1 VTVIGCWA
9 ARPLNVMRYALL
21 IALIFLGSAGAM
33 SGCTPRPRAPART
46 GQGGGVTG
54 ARLTAQAVKV
64 DTALALAE
72 VIGPGPTT
80 TPDGKAVTFD
90 CYTLGQLSLPSG
102 KIVAADGFILFDAV
116 PFTRSVKPGSYPLT
130 VAVALLGNDQRIAF
144 AQLRF
149 SDHRIA
155 KWEMAVTP
163 GQDLSKLNADETYG
177 YPVDSGT
184 GSFADP
190 GAQEVLGGPDASK
203 LTDEAME
210 EMKKVYEPTRDWVV
224 IDTPKGSA
232 ALFSSGWGDG
242 GYASYF
248 GLDDQGEPVALVT
261 DFQVIDWK
269 RRP

>member
-1 VTVIGCWA
+1 MV
-9 ARPLNVMRYALL
+9 VMRHTVRVLL
-21 IALIFLGSAGAM
+21 LFLGIAVAV
-33 SGCTPRPRAPART
+33 SGC
-46 GQGGGVTG
+46 GEGDGVSGTK
-54 ARLTAQAVKV
+54 LTAHGVKV
-64 DTALALAE
+64 DFGTEFAD

-80 TPDGKAVTFD
+80 MPDGKAVTFD
-90 CYTLGQLSLPSG
+90 CFSIGKLSLPSG
-102 KIVAADGFILFDAV
+102 NVVAADGFIMFDAK

-149 SDHRIA
+149 SDRPIA
-155 KWEMAVTP
+155 KWEMALTP
-163 GQDLSKLNADETYG
+163 GQELSKLKADEIYCYG
-177 YPVDSGT
+177 VDSGT

-190 GAQEVLGGPDASK
+190 GAQDVLSARDARK
-203 LTDEAME
+203 LVDDAME
-210 EMKKVYEPTRDWVV
+210 EMKKVYQPTRDWVV
-224 IDTPKGSA
+224 VDTPKGSA

-248 GLDDQGEPVALVT
+248 GLDDQGEPVVLVT